1 MNRIYG
7 VIFGVLSSILFLLLF
22 WVINEIKY
30 EKVKVILIFLNGFML
45 FIAVVNLIFYSAK
58 IDPNIQFRDSEV
70 LFINK
75 ENPNKRIVRQYYVNW
90 KTNEK
95 IFQNNEVT
103 NYGIF
108 RIYQSYQ
115 IDTLNLDKKWNKNN
129 SNN

>member
-1 MNRIYG
+1 
-7 VIFGVLSSILFLLLF
+7 
-22 WVINEIKY
+22 
-30 EKVKVILIFLNGFML
+30 ML
-45 FIAVVNLIFYSAK
+45 FIAIVNLIFYSAK
-58 IDPNIQFRDSEV
+58 IDPNIQFSDSEV